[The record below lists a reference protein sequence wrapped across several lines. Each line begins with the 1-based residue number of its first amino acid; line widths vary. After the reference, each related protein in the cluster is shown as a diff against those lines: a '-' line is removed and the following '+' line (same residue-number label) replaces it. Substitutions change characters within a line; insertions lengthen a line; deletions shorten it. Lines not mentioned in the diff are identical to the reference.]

1 MDRFSDMQLFVRVV
15 EAGSL
20 SAAAERLEIAKSA
33 ASRRLADME
42 ARLGVELL
50 HRTTRRMRLTESGQ
64 AFYERCARILADV
77 EEAEQLVSQA
87 HGALHGRLR
96 VALPLSFGLV
106 QLAPL
111 VETFMRRNPELA
123 FDLDFND
130 RQVDLLQEGVDV
142 AIRIA
147 QLTDSSLIA
156 RRLAGIRHLVCASPG
171 YLNARGKPE
180 QPADLAR
187 HACLV
192 YGHSATPDVWHY
204 RSPDGEAGSVRV
216 STRLRANNGDMLVM
230 AARAG
235 QGIVMVPTFFL
246 HDALVAGE
254 LVPVLTD
261 YVWPELSAY
270 ALYPPTRHLSTR
282 VRAFI
287 DFMAEAMA
295 GTPPWER
302 YASDGSAGPSF
313 IVS

>member
-1 MDRFSDMQLFVRVV
+1 MDRFSDMRLFVRVV

-33 ASRRLADME
+33 ASRRLAE
-42 ARLGVELL
+42 LETRLGVELL
-50 HRTTRRMRLTESGQ
+50 HRSTRRMRLTESGQ
-64 AFYERCARILADV
+64 AYYEHCVRILADV
-77 EEAEQLVSQA
+77 EEAEQSISRA
-87 HGALHGRLR
+87 HGALRGRLR
-96 VALPLSFGLV
+96 VALPLSFGLL

-111 VETFMRRNPELA
+111 IEAFMRRHPELA

-147 QLTDSSLIA
+147 NLTDSSLIA
-156 RRLAGIRHLVCASPG
+156 RRLAGIRHLVCASPD
-171 YLNARGKPE
+171 YLAAAGVPRR
-180 QPADLAR
+180 PADLAR

-192 YGHSATPDVWHY
+192 YGNSANPDVWHY
-204 RSPDGEAGSVRV
+204 HGPTGEAGSVRV
-216 STRLRANNGDMLVM
+216 PTRLRANNGDMLVM

-246 HDALVAGE
+246 HESLIAGD

-261 YVWPELSAY
+261 YSWPELSVH

-282 VRAFI
+282 ARAFV
-287 DFMAEAMA
+287 DYMAEAMA

-302 YASDGSAGPSF
+302 YASAVTDHHLSS
-313 IVS
+313 